1 MSKPKAP
8 KVYIQKL
15 VYTMASVD
23 GNAAEL
29 TMYGDIYETRPTR
42 WNGDPVEGEF
52 ITLTEFLGDLTAI
65 ENFKD
70 ITIRIWLEGNDP
82 ECIAFGEGAVAGK
95 SLLANISF
103 GVDE

>member
-1 MSKPKAP
+1 MGFYVLYNFGLGA
-8 KVYIQKL
+8 
-15 VYTMASVD
+15 
-23 GNAAEL
+23 
-29 TMYGDIYETRPTR
+29 R
-42 WNGDPVEGEF
+42 
-52 ITLTEFLGDLTAI
+52 ITPSPSSG
-65 ENFKD
+65 KD

>member
-1 MSKPKAP
+1 MTSPT
-8 KVYIQKL
+8 L
-15 VYTMASVD
+15 MD
-23 GNAAEL
+23 GENAIK
-29 TMYGDIYETRPTR
+29 IY
-42 WNGDPVEGEF
+42 
-52 ITLTEFLGDLTAI
+52 LGNIPGTSSG
-65 ENFKD
+65 KD